1 MSVAVGATY
10 DATIADTNNLHRRVI
25 IICSGAIGAAA
36 VVGWLLAAF
45 AVRPLKRLAQ
55 QTRAID
61 VGGDAPDV
69 EVRGAT
75 EAVEIAEAVNGMVQ
89 RIWEEQD
96 RTKAALVTS
105 RDFAAVTSHELRT
118 PLTAMR
124 TNLEVL
130 ATLDMPEEQR
140 KEVLNDVMLAIWKG
154 AASFDGRSRPSTW
167 IFGIAYHKALK
178 ALARRPVEVDS
189 DSEGPEP
196 VERDEPE
203 SLAARRELAGVLGRA
218 LGSLS
223 PEQRAVVELTYY
235 YGLAYP
241 EIAEIVG
248 CPVNTVKTRMFH
260 ARRRLRELLP
270 GMGVS
275 GYAG

>member
-1 MSVAVGATY
+1 
-10 DATIADTNNLHRRVI
+10 LHRFRVI
-25 IICSGAIGAAA
+25 LSTMTSTDELT
-36 VVGWLLAAF
+36 LLRRVATKDRKAF
-45 AVRPLKRLAQ
+45 ETLYHLYYRRLFGYLLKV
-55 QTRAID
+55 TRR
-61 VGGDAPDV
+61 V
-69 EVRGAT
+69 EL
-75 EAVEIAEAVNGMVQ
+75 VE
-89 RIWEEQD
+89 
-96 RTKAALVTS
+96 
-105 RDFAAVTSHELRT
+105 
-118 PLTAMR
+118 
-124 TNLEVL
+124 
-130 ATLDMPEEQR
+130 
-140 KEVLNDVMLAIWKG
+140 EVLNDVMLAIWKG

-178 ALARRPVEVDS
+178 ALARRPVAEVES
-189 DSEGPEP
+189 DAEGGPEP

-260 ARRRLRELLP
+260 ARRRLKELLP